1 MLFHIHPQTDERDT
15 LALQQKSLLRAFDSG
30 QQDLAAGADN
40 PLPGKQATGA
50 LKRPDHLPG
59 RAGKTRRVGNIAVSR
74 DLAARDPANSSTDPR
89 EHAVIGGC

>member
-1 MLFHIHPQTDERDT
+1 MLFHIHPQTDKRDT

-30 QQDLAAGADN
+30 QQDLAAGAKN

-50 LKRPDHLPG
+50 LQRPDNLPR
-59 RAGKTRRVGNIAVSR
+59 RAGETSGVCNIAVSC
-74 DLAARDPANSSTDPR
+74 DFAARYLADSGADLR